1 MATKKKE
8 QLSYTQ
14 ASQRLETIL
23 QEIESGEAD
32 VDELSARVE
41 EGAALIHLCREKLSS
56 TELKVKKVVDA
67 LAEGEDQV
75 EEKKEG

>member
-8 QLSYTQ
+8 QLSYTE
-14 ASQRLETIL
+14 ASTRLETIL
-23 QEIESGEAD
+23 QDIESGEAD

-41 EGAALIHLCREKLSS
+41 EAASLIQLCREKLSS

-67 LAEGEDQV
+67 LADVEDQD
-75 EEKKEG
+75 ETKKEG

>member
-1 MATKKKE
+1 MASKKKE
-8 QLSYTQ
+8 QLSYSQ
-14 ASQRLETIL
+14 ASKRLETIL
-23 QEIESGEAD
+23 QEIETGEAD

-67 LAEGEDQV
+67 LVEGE
-75 EEKKEG
+75 EAREKEG

>member
-1 MATKKKE
+1 MASKKKE

-14 ASQRLETIL
+14 ASKRLETIL

-41 EGAALIHLCREKLSS
+41 EGAALINLCREKLSS
-56 TELKVKKVVDA
+56 TELKVKKVVDD
-67 LAEGEDQV
+67 LAEGE
-75 EEKKEG
+75 EAREKEG

>member
-14 ASQRLETIL
+14 ASKRLETIL
-23 QEIESGEAD
+23 QEIETGEAD

-41 EGAALIHLCREKLSS
+41 EGAALIQLCREKLSS

-67 LAEGEDQV
+67 LAEVEDQD
-75 EEKKEG
+75 EKKKEG

>member
-14 ASQRLETIL
+14 ASKRLETIL

-41 EGAALIHLCREKLSS
+41 EGAALINLCREKLSR

-67 LAEGEDQV
+67 LAEGE
-75 EEKKEG
+75 EAREKEG

>member
-8 QLSYTQ
+8 QLSYTE
-14 ASQRLETIL
+14 ANTRLETIL
-23 QEIESGEAD
+23 QDIESGEAD

-41 EGAALIHLCREKLSS
+41 EAAGLIQLCREKLSS

-67 LAEGEDQV
+67 LAEGEDQD
-75 EEKKEG
+75 EKKKEG

>member
-8 QLSYTQ
+8 QLSYTE
-14 ASQRLETIL
+14 ASKRLETIL

-41 EGAALIHLCREKLSS
+41 EGAALIQLCREKLSS
-56 TELKVKKVVDA
+56 TELKVKKVVEA
-67 LAEGEDQV
+67 LAK
-75 EEKKEG
+75 EEEAQEKEG

>member
-1 MATKKKE
+1 MASKKKE

-14 ASQRLETIL
+14 ASKRLETIL

-41 EGAALIHLCREKLSS
+41 EGAALINLCREKLSS

-67 LAEGEDQV
+67 LTEGE
-75 EEKKEG
+75 EAREKEG

>member
-14 ASQRLETIL
+14 ASKRLETIL

-32 VDELSARVE
+32 VDELCARVE
-41 EGAALIHLCREKLSS
+41 EGAALIQLCREKLSS
-56 TELKVKKVVDA
+56 TELKVKKVVEA
-67 LAEGEDQV
+67 LAK
-75 EEKKEG
+75 EEEAQEKEG

>member
-1 MATKKKE
+1 MASKKKE
-8 QLSYTQ
+8 QLSYSQ
-14 ASQRLETIL
+14 ASKRLETIL
-23 QEIESGEAD
+23 QEIETGEAD

-67 LAEGEDQV
+67 LVEGE
-75 EEKKEG
+75 EAREKEA